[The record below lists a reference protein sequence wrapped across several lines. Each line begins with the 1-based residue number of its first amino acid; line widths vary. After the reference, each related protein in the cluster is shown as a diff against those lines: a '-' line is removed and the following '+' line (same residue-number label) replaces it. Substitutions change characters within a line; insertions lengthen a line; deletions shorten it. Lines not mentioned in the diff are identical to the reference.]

1 MFLAVTDPLSA
12 LLGSA
17 GTAGIVVVLI
27 IMGYLHS
34 RPAMDREQKVADTE
48 LARRQAMID
57 TLLAVYHHEVLPTL
71 SDIDKRLMPLME
83 RNEKML
89 LQVEWLFGQMERR
102 SGVTSD
108 TYFRGRS
115 GEAGA
120 GGGSRESGG
129 SGPYPSDPLRS

>member
-1 MFLAVTDPLSA
+1 
-12 LLGSA
+12 
-17 GTAGIVVVLI
+17 
-27 IMGYLHS
+27 
-34 RPAMDREQKVADTE
+34 
-48 LARRQAMID
+48 
-57 TLLAVYHHEVLPTL
+57 VLPTL

-115 GEAGA
+115 GEVGS
-120 GGGSRESGG
+120 GGGLSQSPG
-129 SGPYPSDPLRS
+129 SGPHPPDPSRP